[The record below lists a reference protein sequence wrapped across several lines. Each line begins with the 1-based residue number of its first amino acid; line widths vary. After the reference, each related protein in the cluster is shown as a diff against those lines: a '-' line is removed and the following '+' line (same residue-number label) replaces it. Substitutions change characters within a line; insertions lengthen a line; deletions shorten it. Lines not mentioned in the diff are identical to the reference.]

1 MADAYGGTGL
11 SEEEKKASWKKEVG
25 ASAKSALSTGGQY
38 ASLGATVGS
47 AGGVVG
53 SAIGA
58 GIGFLVGAGIGA
70 FTDDYD
76 RKAENEKAKQAKKL
90 ERMSEDAS
98 RSAQAAAATASKGGG
113 TMRSASLP
121 AAPSDM
127 SVLASSMP
135 MQAGGRM
142 PMDPYRRTVM
152 NKFGWS

>member
-1 MADAYGGTGL
+1 MADNYGGESLTD
-11 SEEEKKASWKKEVG
+11 EENRETWKNEAG
-25 ASAKSALSTGGQY
+25 ASAKSALETGATY
-38 ASLGATVGS
+38 AALGATVGS
-47 AGGVVG
+47 AVPGVG
-53 SAIGA
+53 TALGA
-58 GIGFLVGAGIGA
+58 GIGFVVGGVAGL
-70 FTDDYD
+70 FMDDYD
-76 RKAENEKAKQAKKL
+76 RKAENEKILQAKSLNK
-90 ERMSEDAS
+90 MTEDAS
-98 RSAQAAAATASKGGG
+98 RSAQAAADAASKGGG

>member
-1 MADAYGGTGL
+1 VY
-11 SEEEKKASWKKEVG
+11 KR
-25 ASAKSALSTGGQY
+25 Q
-38 ASLGATVGS
+38 
-47 AGGVVG
+47 
-53 SAIGA
+53 
-58 GIGFLVGAGIGA
+58 GFLVGGTVG
-70 FTDDYD
+70 FFMDDYD
-76 RKAENEKAKQAKKL
+76 KQAEKQKAKQAKKL

-113 TMRSASLP
+113 TMRSVSLP

-135 MQAGGRM
+135 MQAGGSM